1 MHLLKAREEVLL
13 LKSALRGM
21 QTDLN
26 TRHHALY
33 EEAVTLARRVSVQ
46 PSMPRIIQRQVY
58 RNNAPALTPED
69 YYRINLTTDFLNHV
83 LMQLDSRFEDDV
95 FVCYKGFSVIPSI
108 LLATD
113 SIWKDN
119 VREFCDHYRQDIP
132 NYAGLPAELLLWERM
147 WKEKKDRREDIP
159 DSIGATLEQIDKDAY
174 VNIYTMLQILI
185 TIPISSASCERSIS
199 TLRNLKTYLRNTM
212 VQDRLNGLALMHAHR
227 EMELDLEKIIDLF
240 ANLHPRRMRMENILN
255 E

>member
-1 MHLLKAREEVLL
+1 M
-13 LKSALRGM
+13 
-21 QTDLN
+21 
-26 TRHHALY
+26 
-33 EEAVTLARRVSVQ
+33 
-46 PSMPRIIQRQVY
+46 
-58 RNNAPALTPED
+58 
-69 YYRINLTTDFLNHV
+69 
-83 LMQLDSRFEDDV
+83 
-95 FVCYKGFSVIPSI
+95 
-108 LLATD
+108 
-113 SIWKDN
+113 
-119 VREFCDHYRQDIP
+119 
-132 NYAGLPAELLLWERM
+132 LWERM

-227 EMELDLEKIIDLF
+227 EMELDLEKIVDLF

-255 E
+255 VATPLASNAT